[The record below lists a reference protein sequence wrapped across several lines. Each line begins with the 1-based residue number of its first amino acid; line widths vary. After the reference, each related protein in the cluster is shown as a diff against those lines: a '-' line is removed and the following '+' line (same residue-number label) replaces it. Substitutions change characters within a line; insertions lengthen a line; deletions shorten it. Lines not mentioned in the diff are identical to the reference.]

1 VEAISDPSRAG
12 SITFSASA
20 ALHQQQRRRI
30 KGKVAT
36 APKLGIVATDGIK
49 SALTRCRAAARELPP
64 EELPDLIGE
73 LESVKAVAWARLT
86 APTPTTQEH
95 DELLDVA
102 IAAGRFCISSDYLY
116 RHSREYPFT
125 RRQGRKLL
133 FSALG
138 IERYI
143 RQK

>member
-1 VEAISDPSRAG
+1 
-12 SITFSASA
+12 
-20 ALHQQQRRRI
+20 
-30 KGKVAT
+30 VAT
-36 APKLGIVATDGIK
+36 APKLGIVAAVGGLK
-49 SALTRCRAAARELPP
+49 PALACCRDAAREVPP
-64 EELPDLIGE
+64 EELPDLIGQ
-73 LESVKAVAWARLT
+73 LESIKATAWARLT
-86 APTPTTQEH
+86 APTPTPQEH

-102 IAAGRFCISSDYLY
+102 TAAERLGVSSDYLY